1 MLFKVCPTLSFHG
14 SFSQQH
20 DYLRSFGNLP
30 LALNRQR
37 LVCIYKGITDFS
49 PLVNFTLVESSPHLR
64 WVQVWRWVLWLLHWV
79 SLVCTCMYS
88 CIHVCMY
95 VCMLCLYSTRMTSIR
110 PSTWCFCQTAGHK
123 LSVSPVVDSVGPN
136 QLKKKNKQNE
146 IENIKVHNS

>member
-20 DYLRSFGNLP
+20 YYLRSFGNLP

-49 PLVNFTLVESSPHLR
+49 TLVNFTLVESSPHLR
-64 WVQVWRWVLWLLHWV
+64 V
-79 SLVCTCMYS
+79 SPGLEVSALASALSLICVY
-88 CIHVCMY
+88 MY
-95 VCMLCLYSTRMTSIR
+95 VCMLCLHSTRMASIW

-123 LSVSPVVDSVGPN
+123 LSVSPDVDSVGPN
-136 QLKKKNKQNE
+136 QLKKKTNRMK
-146 IENIKVHNS
+146 